1 MDDVQIGIFVLCNR
15 EGSETIQEYSTILMN
30 QIQPTMIK
38 GDTIVSTNM
47 CDLVGPKWC
56 FIQTGGSL
64 VLAGLSFHPGRVLL
78 GITNVLNT
86 LQVLLGECS
95 LG

>member
-1 MDDVQIGIFVLCNR
+1 MNDVQIGIFVICNR
-15 EGSETIQEYSTILMN
+15 EGSEIIQEYSTILMN
-30 QIQPTMIK
+30 QIQSTVIK

-56 FIQTGGSL
+56 FSQTGGSL
-64 VLAGLSFHPGRVLL
+64 VLAGLSFHPGQVLL
-78 GITNVLNT
+78 GITNVLKT
-86 LQVLLGECS
+86 LRVLLGECI